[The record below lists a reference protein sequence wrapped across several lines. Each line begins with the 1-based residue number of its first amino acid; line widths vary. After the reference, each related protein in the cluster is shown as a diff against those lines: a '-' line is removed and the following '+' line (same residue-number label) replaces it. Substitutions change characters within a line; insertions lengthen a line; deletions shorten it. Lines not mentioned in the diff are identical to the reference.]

1 MSFAFAI
8 VGATGLVGRTMI
20 KVLEE
25 RRVPVGSLR
34 LLSSARSAGTRVRF
48 NGKLITVEELTED
61 SFDGIDIALFSAGGG
76 VSLRYAPIAARAGA
90 VAIDNSSAWRMDR
103 NVPLVVPEVNPHAIA
118 HHRGIIAN
126 PNCSTIQLVVALKPL
141 HDAFGLKR
149 VVVSTYQA
157 ISGAGQAG
165 LDQLRAE
172 IAGKRP
178 AKPKFSRPAA
188 FNTIFHSFG
197 EGDDYT
203 EEEVKMMNET
213 RKIME
218 LPKLATTMT
227 CVRIPTEAAHAE
239 SVNAEFER
247 AVTPARARRV
257 LDKAPGVLVVD
268 DPSHDL
274 YPTVLDAGGRD
285 DVLVGR
291 IRKDAS
297 QPNTINMWVVADN
310 VRKGAA
316 TNAVQIAEAVLASR
330 NPQPTNGVAKRRRST
345 IEHVGRR

>member
-1 MSFAFAI
+1 MSFAFAV
-8 VGATGLVGRTMI
+8 VGATGLVGRTML

-25 RRVPVGSLR
+25 RNAPVASIR
-34 LLSSARSAGTRVRF
+34 LLASARSAGSRVRF
-48 NGKLITVEELTED
+48 KGRYITVEELTPE
-61 SFDGIDIALFSAGGG
+61 SFDGIDYALFSAGGD
-76 VSLRYAPIAARAGA
+76 VSRRFAPLAAEAGA

-103 NVPLVVPEVNPHAIA
+103 NVPLVVPEVNAGALAKHK
-118 HHRGIIAN
+118 GIIAN

-172 IAGKRP
+172 IRGKEP
-178 AKPKFSRPAA
+178 AKRKFQRQVA

-197 EGDDYT
+197 DGDDYT

-213 RKIME
+213 RKILE
-218 LPKLATTMT
+218 LPRLAVTMT
-227 CVRIPTEAAHAE
+227 CVRVPTEVAHAE

-247 AVTPARARRV
+247 AASPARARRV
-257 LDKAPGVLVVD
+257 LEKSPGIIVMD
-268 DPSHDL
+268 DPSNDV

-285 DVLVGR
+285 EVFVGR
-291 IRKDAS
+291 IRKDS
-297 QPNTINMWVVADN
+297 SRPNTLNFWVVADN

-316 TNAVQIAEAVLASR
+316 TNAVQIAEELIAM
-330 NPQPTNGVAKRRRST
+330 RRRS
-345 IEHVGRR
+345 EAR

>member
-1 MSFAFAI
+1 MSFAFAV

-25 RRVPVGSLR
+25 RNVPVGSLR
-34 LLSSARSAGTRVRF
+34 LLASARSAGTRVRF
-48 NGKLITVEELTED
+48 RGRMITVEELTPE
-61 SFDGIDIALFSAGGG
+61 SFEGIDFALFSAGGDI
-76 VSLRYAPIAARAGA
+76 SREYAPVAARAGA

-103 NVPLVVPEVNPHAIA
+103 SVPLVVPEVNAHAIA
-118 HHRGIIAN
+118 KHKGIIAN

-172 IAGKRP
+172 IRGKEP
-178 AKPKFSRPAA
+178 AKRKFSRQAA
-188 FNTIFHSFG
+188 FNTIFHSFADG
-197 EGDDYT
+197 DYT

-218 LPKLATTMT
+218 MPRLATTMT

-247 AVTPARARRV
+247 AASPKRARAALER
-257 LDKAPGVLVVD
+257 APGIVVVD
-268 DPSHDL
+268 DPSSDS

-285 DVLVGR
+285 EVFVGR

-297 QPNTINMWVVADN
+297 QPNTLNMWVVADN

-316 TNAVQIAEAVLASR
+316 TNAVQIAEALIAER
-330 NPQPTNGVAKRRRST
+330 G
-345 IEHVGRR
+345 G